1 MMIQLSGIV
10 KMILFIVY
18 VTLNV
23 ETSSVMPII
32 FSLEILSYLKIN
44 HLCLHSDN
52 VDFKMCEE
60 KCGTLGQILIEIPE
74 FILKLFTKI
83 VKEKWEYMFTQS
95 SVLGLRN
102 LASALML
109 RKEAFKNWRHW
120 RNILM
125 SQIYIVFQI

>member
-18 VTLNV
+18 VTVNV

-52 VDFKMCEE
+52 VDFKMCEA
-60 KCGTLGQILIEIPE
+60 KFGTLGQILIEIPE

-83 VKEKWEYMFTQS
+83 LNEKWEYMFTQS
-95 SVLGLRN
+95 NVLGLRN

-109 RKEAFKNWRHW
+109 RKEVFKN
-120 RNILM
+120 
-125 SQIYIVFQI
+125 